1 MHLSKPKKDIR
12 IVLLEGIHPKAA
24 DILKE
29 DGYTNIALYDEALTG
44 VDLEKALKGAH
55 IVGIRSRTQLS
66 EGVLAKCPK
75 LMAIGC
81 FCIGTNQ
88 VDGQAA
94 ALRGI
99 PVFNAPFSNTR
110 SVSEMVVGQ
119 IIMLMRRIPEK
130 NAALHR
136 DGTWLKTAKDA
147 YEVRGK
153 TLGIVGYGHI
163 GMQTSLAAE
172 ALGMQIIYY
181 DIENKLSLGNARA
194 VGTLSKLLK
203 QADVVTMHV
212 PSTELTKNMIGKK
225 EFAAMKKGVRF
236 LNLSRGDV
244 VDVDA
249 LEAAL
254 KSGHVSGAAVD
265 VFPTEPKKA
274 QEALSTPLRGFDNV
288 ILTPHIGGSTKE
300 AQENI
305 GAEVAHKLI
314 KYSNNGSTVS
324 AANFV
329 EVSLPKHEGQHRIM
343 HIHHNKPGILSAIN
357 RVFSQENINITGQYL
372 QTNAHI
378 GYVVTDVQET
388 HGHKVPLKAMQS
400 IDGTIRTRILY

>member
-1 MHLSKPKKDIR
+1 MPLSRPKKDIR
-12 IVLLEGIHPKAA
+12 IVLLEGIHPKAV
-24 DILKE
+24 DILKD
-29 DGYTNIALYDEALTG
+29 DGYTNITSYDEALSG
-44 VDLEKALKGAH
+44 PDLEKALQDAH
-55 IVGIRSRTQLS
+55 MVGIRSRTQLS
-66 EGVLAKCPK
+66 DDVLEKCPK

-88 VDGQAA
+88 VDGKAA

-110 SVSEMVVGQ
+110 SVCEMVIGQ
-119 IIMLMRRIPEK
+119 MIMLMRRLPEK

-136 DGTWLKTAKDA
+136 DGTWLKTANDA

-153 TLGIVGYGHI
+153 TLGIIGYGHI

-172 ALGMQIIYY
+172 ALGMQVIYY
-181 DIENKLSLGNARA
+181 DIENKLSLGNAKPMSS
-194 VGTLSKLLK
+194 LSKLLK

-212 PSTELTKNMIGKK
+212 PSTERTKNMIGKK

-236 LNLSRGDV
+236 INLSRGDV
-244 VDVDA
+244 VDIDA
-249 LEAAL
+249 LKAAVER
-254 KSGHVSGAAVD
+254 GHVAGAAID

-274 QEALSTPLRGFDNV
+274 NEALATPLRGLDNV

-329 EVSLPKHEGQHRIM
+329 EVSLPKHDGQHRIM

-357 RVFSQENINITGQYL
+357 QLFSEQSVNITGQYL
-372 QTNAHI
+372 QTNSNI
-378 GYVVTDVQET
+378 GYVVTDVEET
-388 HGHKVPLKAMQS
+388 QGHKAPLKALQD